1 MGCSGTSIR
10 NEEAIHIMY
19 LVCKQLTIDRQK
31 IADNLIKTIQKVISL
46 DMTGADTNTLE
57 DKIEAAQKKRTD
69 LIDLYT
75 SGDIDRDE
83 FTALRAKYDAEI
95 DSLKSMVE
103 SMEKQQVVIVKQ
115 KELMEDIKNA
125 VDELIG
131 GIEYED
137 EFYTQLLDKMVIND
151 RENIDVYL
159 NLLPL
164 KWSYTVAT
172 ASKKALASERNISE
186 ASLPI
191 SVKIPV
197 TSLYGIVYLCERYR
211 MDAASSPS
219 GPPYC

>member
-1 MGCSGTSIR
+1 MQGEANKKFIESYDAAQKASEKAAAA
-10 NEEAIHIMY
+10 EEAFYKAAQDYTFGDMS
-19 LVCKQLTIDRQK
+19 DESFQK
-31 IADNLIKTIQKVISL
+31 K
-46 DMTGADTNTLE
+46 
-57 DKIEAAQKKRTD
+57 EAAQKKRTD

-95 DSLKSMVE
+95 DSLKSVAE
-103 SMEKQQVVIVKQ
+103 SIEKQQVVIAKQ

-125 VDELIG
+125 VDELIE

-164 KWSYTVAT
+164 KWSYTVAG
-172 ASKKALASERNISE
+172 SINGPQGGQLKKALASERNISE

-191 SVKIPV
+191 SVSSPA
-197 TSLYGIVYLCERYR
+197 TSL
-211 MDAASSPS
+211 
-219 GPPYC
+219 

>member
-31 IADNLIKTIQKVISL
+31 IADNLIKTINKVISL

-95 DSLKSMVE
+95 DSLKSMAE
-103 SMEKQQVVIVKQ
+103 SMEKQQAATTRQ
-115 KELMEDIKNA
+115 KERMEDIQKA
-125 VDELIG
+125 VDELMA

-137 EFYTQLLDKMVIND
+137 EFYTQLLEKMVIND
-151 RENIDVYL
+151 SENIDVYL
-159 NLLPL
+159 NLLSF
-164 KWSYTVAT
+164 KWSYTAVA
-172 ASKKALASERNISE
+172 ASTGKHPPEASPHTERKKARTPERNISE
-186 ASLPI
+186 TSLPI
-191 SVKIPV
+191 SVSIPV
-197 TSLYGIVYLCERYR
+197 TSL
-211 MDAASSPS
+211 
-219 GPPYC
+219 